1 MIVAVIVTAFGLLA
15 VAGLTQ
21 VYGYRLGGTI
31 AIPILAVYTLKSF
44 VMLPIYVLSTIVA
57 YLGLGLLKD
66 KTLIYGRGELIYAI
80 LIGSL
85 IPVAIF
91 LTFGFLIQDIF
102 QSVVFIGSI
111 LPGLAAYNYHQ
122 LDGEIRRWDLLTA
135 AVLFACLFGLG
146 WFLVSAEFAPTLA
159 TAAPITLYS
168 RTADVATWKG
178 VAVNEPL
185 SPVILPRLI
194 TVLLFAAGMLLS
206 ERVRD
211 RYDIRIG
218 VISVALLAIF
228 SLADRR
234 LIYLYVCLI
243 VISYIAVQVTHRFSL
258 LYGRVLVSIGAAFA
272 IVAAVP
278 LSIEL
283 GVTRGLSAFFVG
295 ILAGVNAYNVHVA
308 QPASRWLFV
317 PLQFG
322 SFVFLLGLTRL
333 TGAVLPRG
341 FPRQFGLSEI
351 LLGLCIVAVCFGY
364 VEWRTIRKP
373 DEEAISDRSILN
385 RPESAEDATALGSET
400 SQEVDP

>member
-44 VMLPIYVLSTIVA
+44 VMLPIYVLSAAVA
-57 YLGLGLLKD
+57 YLGLGLLKNN
-66 KTLIYGRGELIYAI
+66 TLIYGRDELIYAI

-85 IPVAIF
+85 IPVTIF
-91 LTFGFLIQDIF
+91 LTFGFLVQDIF
-102 QSVVFIGSI
+102 QTVVFVGSI

-122 LDGEIRRWDLLTA
+122 LDAETRGWDLLTA
-135 AVLFACLFGLG
+135 AVLFGCLFGLG
-146 WFLVSAEFAPTLA
+146 WYLVSAEFAPALA
-159 TAAPITLYS
+159 TAAPVTLYS

-185 SPVILPRLI
+185 SPVILPRLV
-194 TVLLFAAGMLLS
+194 TVLLFAVGMLLS
-206 ERVRD
+206 ERVRE
-211 RYDIRIG
+211 RYDVRIG
-218 VISVALLAIF
+218 VVSVALLAIF

-234 LIYLYVCLI
+234 LVSLYVCLI
-243 VISYIAVQVTHRFSL
+243 VISYVAVQAIHYSSL
-258 LYGRVLVSIGAAFA
+258 LYGRVLVGIGAAFG

-283 GVTRGLSAFFVG
+283 GITRGLSAFFVG

-308 QPASRWLFV
+308 QPSSRRSFV

-322 SFVFLLGLTRL
+322 SFVFLLCLTRL

-341 FPRQFGLSEI
+341 FPRQFGITEAVIGLS
-351 LLGLCIVAVCFGY
+351 IVAVCFGY

-385 RPESAEDATALGSET
+385 QPSTAHETAASLDET
-400 SQEVDP
+400 SQEMDS

>member
-44 VMLPIYVLSTIVA
+44 VMLPIYVLSAVVA
-57 YLGLGLLKD
+57 YLGLGLLKN
-66 KTLIYGRGELIYAI
+66 KTLIYGRAELIYAI

-85 IPVAIF
+85 IPVTIF
-91 LTFGFLIQDIF
+91 LTFGFLIQDLF
-102 QSVVFIGSI
+102 QTVVFIGSI

-122 LDGEIRRWDLLTA
+122 LDDETRYWDLLTA
-135 AVLFACLFGLG
+135 AVVFVCLFGLG

-185 SPVILPRLI
+185 SPVILPRLV
-194 TVLLFAAGMLLS
+194 TVLLFAVGMLLS
-206 ERVRD
+206 ERVRE

-218 VISVALLAIF
+218 VVSVALLAIF

-234 LIYLYVCLI
+234 LVYLYICLI
-243 VISYIAVQVTHRFSL
+243 TISYIAIQVIHRSSL
-258 LYGRVLVSIGAAFA
+258 LYGRVLVGIGAAFG
-272 IVAAVP
+272 IVAAIP

-283 GVTRGLSAFFVG
+283 AITRGLSAFFVG

-308 QPASRWLFV
+308 QPASRRLFV

-322 SFVFLLGLTRL
+322 SFVFLLCLTRL

-341 FPRQFGLSEI
+341 FPRQFGLTEVI
-351 LLGLCIVAVCFGY
+351 FGLSIVAVCFGY
-364 VEWRTIRKP
+364 VEWRTIQKP
-373 DEEAISDRSILN
+373 DEETISDRSILN
-385 RPESAEDATALGSET
+385 RPPNAQDNT
-400 SQEVDP
+400 SISDGTSRKRDP

>member
-44 VMLPIYVLSTIVA
+44 VMLPIYVLSSAVA
-57 YLGLGLLKD
+57 YLGLGLLKN
-66 KTLIYGRGELIYAI
+66 KTLIYGRAELIYAI

-85 IPVAIF
+85 IPVTIF
-91 LTFGFLIQDIF
+91 LTFGFLIQDLF
-102 QSVVFIGSI
+102 QTVVFIGSI

-122 LDGEIRRWDLLTA
+122 LDDKTRYWDLLTA
-135 AVLFACLFGLG
+135 AVVFVCLFGLG

-178 VAVNEPL
+178 VAVTEPL
-185 SPVILPRLI
+185 SPVILPRLV
-194 TVLLFAAGMLLS
+194 TVLLFAIGMLLS
-206 ERVRD
+206 ERVRE

-234 LIYLYVCLI
+234 LIYLYICLI
-243 VISYIAVQVTHRFSL
+243 VISYIAVQVVHRSSL
-258 LYGRVLVSIGAAFA
+258 LYGRVLVGIGAAFG
-272 IVAAVP
+272 IVAAIP

-283 GVTRGLSAFFVG
+283 GITRGLSAFFVG
-295 ILAGVNAYNVHVA
+295 ILAGVNAYNIHVA
-308 QPASRWLFV
+308 QPASRRLFV

-322 SFVFLLGLTRL
+322 SFVFLLCLTRL

-341 FPRQFGLSEI
+341 FPRQFGLTEI
-351 LLGLCIVAVCFGY
+351 IVGLSIVAVCFGY
-364 VEWRTIRKP
+364 VEWRTIRNP
-373 DEEAISDRSILN
+373 DEERISDQSILN
-385 RPESAEDATALGSET
+385 QPDNTQDAAALNNET
-400 SQEVDP
+400 SREIDT

>member
-1 MIVAVIVTAFGLLA
+1 VIVAVIATAFGLLA

-44 VMLPIYVLSTIVA
+44 VMLPIYIFSAALA
-57 YLGLGLLKD
+57 YLGLQLLKD
-66 KTLIYGRGELIYAI
+66 NTLIYGRDELIYAI

-85 IPVAIF
+85 IPVTIF
-91 LTFGFLIQDIF
+91 LTFGFLIRDIF
-102 QSVVFIGSI
+102 QTVVFVGSI

-122 LDGEIRRWDLLTA
+122 LDIETRRWDLLTA
-135 AVLFACLFGLG
+135 AVLFVCLFALG
-146 WFLVSAEFAPTLA
+146 WYLVSAEFAPTLA

-185 SPVILPRLI
+185 SPVILPRLV
-194 TVLLFAAGMLLS
+194 TVLLFAVGMLLS
-206 ERVRD
+206 ERVRE
-211 RYDIRIG
+211 RYGIRIG

-234 LIYLYVCLI
+234 LVYLYVCLVVTSYVALQ
-243 VISYIAVQVTHRFSL
+243 VIHRSSL
-258 LYGRVLVSIGAAFA
+258 LYGRVLVGIGAAFG

-283 GVTRGLSAFFVG
+283 GITRGLSAFFVG

-308 QPASRWLFV
+308 QPSSRLLFV
-317 PLQFG
+317 PLQLG
-322 SFVFLLGLTRL
+322 SFVFLLCLTRL

-341 FPRQFGLSEI
+341 FPRQFGPVEAVIGLS
-351 LLGLCIVAVCFGY
+351 IVAVCFGY
-364 VEWRTIRKP
+364 VEWRTNRKP
-373 DEEAISDRSILN
+373 DEEDISDQSILN
-385 RPESAEDATALGSET
+385 RPVDAQRTGATADATSHGADS
-400 SQEVDP
+400 